1 MKKYVD
7 DCQVCIMS
15 DDECPVCYES
25 LHSCATTS
33 YPGCGHRF
41 HVTCMLTF
49 AQYNA
54 RCPVC
59 RCEGV
64 EMRTEEE
71 LSDVVY
77 VETVRRVPRRDDR
90 VEQARRRMMRAYRRR
105 CADIWYS
112 DPIVLERRAIYEDL
126 RRRRRR

>member
-1 MKKYVD
+1 
-7 DCQVCIMS
+7 
-15 DDECPVCYES
+15 
-25 LHSCATTS
+25 
-33 YPGCGHRF
+33 
-41 HVTCMLTF
+41 
-49 AQYNA
+49 
-54 RCPVC
+54 
-59 RCEGV
+59 
-64 EMRTEEE
+64 MRTEEE